1 MVSSSDLTL
10 SVASAEEIGHLVLV
24 LSELQVCLCPFLFL
38 LLFLLLLSVHLC
50 LSACI
55 LCDCFMCVVCMHVG
69 VCIPVRAV
77 CSSVCACVCVCV
89 SLSHAF
95 CLCLHVMYM
104 SV

>member
-1 MVSSSDLTL
+1 MPVSL
-10 SVASAEEIGHLVLV
+10 
-24 LSELQVCLCPFLFL
+24 FFL
-38 LLFLLLLSVHLC
+38 LMFLLFVHLC
-50 LSACI
+50 LSACV

-89 SLSHAF
+89 FLSHAF